1 MKNQNVYTVLA
12 QRLSHYDGIMTS
24 YLKNGKWKDLSYAQ
38 MIQNVEKSSVFLK
51 KAGVEPTMRIG
62 ILMKSSPDWIQACYS
77 VLKLNAIAVL
87 LNEMGTA
94 DEVSQQ
100 IRKMDLSLIIC
111 DTPTYEKYKGKLPN
125 EIAMLLLEEN
135 KTEFIEEFARP
146 KEVVQPRIR
155 DGKTSEAIVILTSGT
170 SGNSKG
176 VIISH
181 DALIHQLT
189 SVDFLPDIKTPVFS
203 VLPFFHVFPLVA
215 LVFLGPFS
223 HARIVL
229 IDTLSLEA
237 ITKAFKDQSPRLIIS
252 TPRLL
257 EAIYMKVQEKLEH
270 LSPLKKNVIHVLNEL
285 SFNFSRKLKWKIGRV
300 FFKEVIQV
308 FGGELIKVI
317 CGGAPIGRKLTRFYE
332 GCGIEIHIGYGMS
345 ETTGPITYS
354 PADCRRIGA
363 VGTPIHGVELR
374 ISNPDSFNEGEVMV
388 RGPIVM
394 DGYFRDEELTNQTIK
409 KGWLYTGDIG
419 SVHKNHFLYLTGR
432 AKELIVSATGKKT
445 SPDEIEIQFKN
456 LPYVED
462 FAAVGISQNDD
473 EGDEVFLAVVLNE
486 EEEIEKQKKALER
499 EILNRNETLP
509 HRLQVKE
516 IFYTAIIPRTSILKV
531 KRKKLTEQIL
541 QSLNTTEE
549 KIETINSTKENLDH
563 VTTEIVQLLEYL
575 CKNTYEEGIWE
586 NKHLSEFGLDSL
598 MSIQFY
604 NLLKEKFPEKVRAEW
619 IYANPTVK
627 ELSETIQLGK
637 PTFKLKK
644 IEEQEELYEF
654 KGIRWRKNAEK
665 QIPYKTPSLKN
676 IFITG
681 ATGVLGGHVML
692 NLLKNTDVTVY
703 CLSREKEKEKAF
715 DRITS
720 LLEVYQISKEE
731 FEAVKHRIHI
741 ILGDVSSENFGL
753 NNVEYEQ
760 LCNIIDA
767 TIHSAAKVSL
777 HGIYEELY
785 DINVLGT
792 KNCIEFALKT
802 KTKRMIHVST
812 YSIYGDAIYTH
823 ENPLT
828 EEYFDIEQKFENM
841 GYQQTKFEA
850 EILVRA
856 SSRKGLKWSIVRPGD
871 IYGDSKTGAY
881 PLYQTTVTGIYYD
894 ILKTV
899 IKTRNA
905 MESSRYFDITPV
917 DFVSNSIVFLLF
929 KYPFVYG
936 TYHLKNGNITK
947 YNDVLALI
955 KSIGFDFSVLKQKE
969 YMKKVLEN
977 DFKDEHGKEYNSM
990 TLDLLK
996 LHPEEMEVETKT
1008 YVDATKTSSLLSF
1021 YEIECEAPSKNLFQ
1035 TYFKYCQ
1042 DVNYLNL

>member
-1 MKNQNVYTVLA
+1 MKNQNVYSVIA

-24 YLKNGKWKDLSYAQ
+24 YLKDGEWKDISYAQ
-38 MIQNVEKSSVFLK
+38 MIQNVEKLSVFLK
-51 KAGVEPTMRIG
+51 KIGVEPTMRIG
-62 ILMKSSPDWIQACYS
+62 ILMKSSPDWMQSCYS

-87 LNEMGTA
+87 LNEMGTS

-111 DTPTYEKYKGKLPN
+111 DSKTFEKYKGKLPN
-125 EIAMLLLEEN
+125 EIAMLVVDEQEY
-135 KTEFIEEFARP
+135 EFIEEFARP
-146 KEVVQPRIR
+146 NYVVQPRIS
-155 DGKTSEAIVILTSGT
+155 DGKISEAIVILTSGT

-176 VIISH
+176 VVISH
-181 DALIHQLT
+181 EAIIHQLT

-215 LVFLGPFS
+215 LVFLGPYS

-237 ITKAFKDQSPRLIIS
+237 ITKAFKDQSPKLIIS

-257 EAIYMKVQEKLEH
+257 EAIYLKVQEKLEH
-270 LSPLKKNVIHVLNEL
+270 LSPFKKRLIHLLNEL
-285 SFNFSRKLKWKIGRV
+285 SFNFSKSLKWKIGRV
-300 FFKEVIQV
+300 FFKEVINV
-308 FGGELIKVI
+308 FGGEIIKVI

-363 VGTPIHGVELR
+363 VGTPIHGVELK
-374 ISNPDSFNEGEVMV
+374 ISNPDSFQEGEVMV
-388 RGPIVM
+388 KGKIVM

-409 KGWLYTGDIG
+409 NGWLYTGDIG
-419 SVHKNHFLYLTGR
+419 SVHKNHFLYLNGR

-445 SPDEIEIQFKN
+445 SPDEIEIQFKS
-456 LPYVED
+456 LPFVED
-462 FAAVGISQNDD
+462 FAAVGISKNDD
-473 EGDEVFLAVVLNE
+473 EGDVVYLAIVLNE
-486 EEEIEKQKKALER
+486 EEKTEKQKKIIEK
-499 EILNRNETLP
+499 EILKRNETLP
-509 HRLQVKE
+509 HRLRVKE
-516 IFYTAIIPRTSILKV
+516 LFYTSLIPRTSILKV
-531 KRKKLTEQIL
+531 KRKKLAEQIL
-541 QSLNTTEE
+541 QS
-549 KIETINSTKENLDH
+549 INSKDISQEITTSKKENLDV

-575 CKNTYEEGIWE
+575 CKLNYEEGIWE
-586 NKHLSEFGLDSL
+586 HKHLSEFGLDSL

-604 NLLKEKFPEKVRAEW
+604 NLLKEKFPEQIRAEW

-627 ELSETIQLGK
+627 ELSESIQQGK

-644 IEEQEELYEF
+644 IEEQKEIFTF

-665 QIPYKTPSLKN
+665 QIPYKTPVLKN

-692 NLLKNTDVTVY
+692 NLLKNTNAIVY
-703 CLSREKEKEKAF
+703 CLSREKKKEKALE
-715 DRITS
+715 RISS
-720 LLEVYQISKEE
+720 LLEVYQIDKEE

-741 ILGDVSSENFGL
+741 ILGDVSTENFGL
-753 NNVEYEQ
+753 NSIEYDH
-760 LCNIIDA
+760 LCEIIDA

-802 KTKRMIHVST
+802 RTKRMIHVST
-812 YSIYGDAIYTH
+812 YSIYGDAIYTQ

-828 EEYFDIEQKFENM
+828 EELFDIGQKFENM
-841 GYQQTKFEA
+841 GYQQSKFEA

-894 ILKTV
+894 ILRTV
-899 IKTRNA
+899 VETKKA

-917 DFVSNSIVFLLF
+917 DFVSNSILFLLF

-955 KSIGFDFSVLKQKE
+955 KSIGFDFSVLKQEE
-969 YMKKVLEN
+969 YMQKVLQN
-977 DFKDEHGKEYNSM
+977 DFKDESGKEYSSM

-996 LHPEEMEVETKT
+996 LKPEVMETETKT
-1008 YVDATKTSSLLSF
+1008 YVDASKTSSLLSF
-1021 YEIECEAPSKNLFQ
+1021 YEINCEAPSTDLFK
-1035 TYFKYCQ
+1035 TYFNYCRE
-1042 DVNYLNL
+1042 VNYL